1 MAKFAAGGKQAGKKD
16 LAMEAISYG
25 SVYVARVAMGGN
37 DTHTVKAFLEA
48 EAYDGPSL
56 IIAYSHCIAHGYD
69 MSQGM
74 AQQKAAVLSG
84 YWPLM
89 RYNPELR
96 LEGKNPFQLDSRAPS
111 IPFKQYAYQ
120 EARYTMLARSNPEVA
135 RELLRLAQE
144 DVHRQ
149 WGVYANR
156 AAMPGDAEAPG
167 SVTPE
172 PALIHAATRHRR
184 RREMI
189 DITTTYLGLPM
200 KSPIVASASPLCES
214 LENIR
219 HLEDA
224 GCRRCGAAFAF

>member
-1 MAKFAAGGKQAGKKD
+1 
-16 LAMEAISYG
+16 MEAISYG
-25 SVYVARVAMGGN
+25 SVYVARVAMGGS

-48 EAYDGPSL
+48 EAYNGPSL

-84 YWPLM
+84 YWPLI
-89 RYNPELR
+89 RYNPDLR

-135 RELLRLAQE
+135 RELLQLAQE

-149 WGVYANR
+149 WRRLLQPRRHAWSTGNLPATLHPQP
-156 AAMPGDAEAPG
+156 A
-167 SVTPE
+167 SSTPQ
-172 PALIHAATRHRR
+172 PAT
-184 RREMI
+184 
-189 DITTTYLGLPM
+189 
-200 KSPIVASASPLCES
+200 
-214 LENIR
+214 
-219 HLEDA
+219 A
-224 GCRRCGAAFAF
+224 GEQK